1 MEVDTNVICH
11 KVKTKR
17 GRAFQDG
24 SQVHALFLES
34 GLFFSHSKR
43 REDLKETCFFHM
55 TH

>member
-34 GLFFSHSKR
+34 GLFFLI
-43 REDLKETCFFHM
+43 LKEEKT
-55 TH
+55 